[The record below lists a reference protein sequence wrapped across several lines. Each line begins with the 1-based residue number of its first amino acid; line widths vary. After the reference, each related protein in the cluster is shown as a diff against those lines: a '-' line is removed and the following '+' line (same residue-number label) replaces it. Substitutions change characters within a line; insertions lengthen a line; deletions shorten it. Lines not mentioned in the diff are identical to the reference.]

1 LSTDETD
8 LTIGRLHRERRE
20 VTEKR
25 LQVVERVKQIAT
37 ALRKLADAID
47 TRPDFD
53 AVSKDSILQEY
64 LDLSKIGALVLEE
77 QQLSAKQMDYDER
90 LRALGFF

>member
-1 LSTDETD
+1 M
-8 LTIGRLHRERRE
+8 
-20 VTEKR
+20 
-25 LQVVERVKQIAT
+25 VERVKQIAT

-47 TRPDFD
+47 TRPDSD